1 MQPQE
6 PTMRSMTQTHEG
18 STKLDKSTELNAN
31 MSITDSAQD
40 EYTRKIFNIGG

>member
-6 PTMRSMTQTHEG
+6 PTARSFTHANMG
-18 STKLDKSTELNAN
+18 DNKLDKSVELNESMTIAN
-31 MSITDSAQD
+31 SAQD